1 MKTYA
6 ITVAWSNSRKSELG
20 LQLVCVKADNLGDAR
35 CQALDT
41 VAAECKTLGVQR
53 TFWIGSWPKT
63 KSARPRGIDVRC
75 VAITDEECA
84 ETEQDGVR

>member
-20 LQLVCVKADNLGDAR
+20 QQLVCVKADNLGDAR

-41 VAAECKTLGVQR
+41 VVAVCKTLGVQR
-53 TFWIGSWPKT
+53 TFWIM
-63 KSARPRGIDVRC
+63 AE
-75 VAITDEECA
+75 DEIGAPQRNRRAMCCY
-84 ETEQDGVR
+84 R